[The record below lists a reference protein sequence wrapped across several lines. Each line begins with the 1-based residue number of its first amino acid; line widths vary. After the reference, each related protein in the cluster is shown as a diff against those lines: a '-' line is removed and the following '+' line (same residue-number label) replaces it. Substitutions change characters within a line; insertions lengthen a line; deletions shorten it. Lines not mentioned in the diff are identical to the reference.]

1 MYDCIKG
8 NGPENMKNLFRKIS
22 STSGHNTRS
31 ATSKS
36 ENVFRK
42 TVKGSAA
49 RQSFRA
55 RRPECWNELPAELQ
69 GIEKKRKFKTELK
82 NYYLENYK
90 TKIDCSNSQCND
102 VHHCNHVI
110 R

>member
-1 MYDCIKG
+1 MFDCSKG
-8 NGPENMKNLFRKIS
+8 NAPENMKNLFRKII
-22 STSGHNTRS
+22 STSGYNNRS

-36 ENVFRK
+36 ENVFHK
-42 TVKGSAA
+42 TAKGSAA

-69 GIEKKRKFKTELK
+69 DIGEKSKFKTELK
-82 NYYLENYK
+82 KHYLENYK
-90 TKIDCSNSQCND
+90 TKIDCSNSQYND
-102 VHHCNHVI
+102 MHHCNHVI